1 MAKKQ
6 TTDEADELAKA
17 LKEVDESDSASEDVV
32 VDSEKVEGAEG
43 DDTQEQI
50 PVAPLKSKSSGKKAT
65 RNGKKIASDEVVPP
79 TTFEKPSDYASKKKK
94 RTAMIIV
101 IIGVAL
107 IVIAAAGYF
116 LVGRSTNTNS
126 NTNSSTNTSVDTTSQ
141 LVPRRIDGVLDK
153 PANQNKYPIAIM
165 VENQVQARPQS
176 GLDKANIV
184 YEALAEGG
192 ITRFMAIYTFAGSVK
207 EIGPVRSARPYYV
220 DWARGYNALYAHIGG
235 SPKAY
240 ARIAST
246 GVLDFDQFH
255 NSQYFWRDKT
265 RDVASEHT
273 LYTSDYLMTLALLDK
288 KMPITGDYTAW
299 KYKDD
304 APSAD
309 RPSSQH
315 ITINFSSFSYKVDYE
330 YDPVNNVYVR
340 SEAEKPHV
348 MRDGTPLQ
356 PKNVVVLSVNRQLE
370 TPVTDNHGR
379 LQMDTIGQGAAQFF
393 IDGTVTKGTWKKDS
407 AQAPLELLAQ
417 DGSQVTLNAGQTWV
431 EIVPPDQTV
440 TVK

>member
-6 TTDEADELAKA
+6 TATEGDELVQA
-17 LKEVDESDSASEDVV
+17 LKDADDDQTEDTSVGEESPDSDDTDAGDDEPKKPVKPVAKNGSKKTKKSSK
-32 VDSEKVEGAEG
+32 KVEPPA
-43 DDTQEQI
+43 D
-50 PVAPLKSKSSGKKAT
+50 
-65 RNGKKIASDEVVPP
+65 VPP
-79 TTFEKPSDYASKKKK
+79 IEQPSPELKDARNRKKLGL
-94 RTAMIIV
+94 IIAG
-101 IIGVAL
+101 IGVVL
-107 IVIAAAGYF
+107 LAAAATGYVM
-116 LVGRSTNTNS
+116 LGNKNS
-126 NTNSSTNTSVDTTSQ
+126 NGNENTNTSVNVNSDTTSQ

-153 PANQNKYPIAIM
+153 PDNQNKFPVAIM

-184 YEALAEGG
+184 FEALAEGG
-192 ITRFMAIYTFAGSVK
+192 ITRFMALYTFTQPVK

-220 DWARGYNALYAHIGG
+220 DWARGYDALYVHIGG

-240 ARIAST
+240 ARLSST
-246 GVLDFDQFH
+246 GARDFDQFH
-255 NSQYFWRDKT
+255 NSQYFWRDKS

-273 LYTSDYLMTLALLDK
+273 LYTSGYYMTLALLDK
-288 KMPITGDYTAW
+288 KLPTTGTYDAW

-330 YDPVNNVYVR
+330 YDPVTNTYVR
-340 SEAEKPHV
+340 SEAEKAHV

-356 PKNVVVLSVNRQLE
+356 PKNVVVLTVNRRLE
-370 TPVTDNHGR
+370 QPVTDNHGR
-379 LQMDTIGQGAAQFF
+379 LEMDTVGQGSAQFF
-393 IDGTVTKGTWKKDS
+393 VDGILTKGTWKKES
-407 AQAPLELLAQ
+407 PQAPLQLLRQ
-417 DGSQVTLNAGQTWV
+417 DGTPMTLDAGQTWV
-431 EIVPPDQTV
+431 EMVPPDQTV